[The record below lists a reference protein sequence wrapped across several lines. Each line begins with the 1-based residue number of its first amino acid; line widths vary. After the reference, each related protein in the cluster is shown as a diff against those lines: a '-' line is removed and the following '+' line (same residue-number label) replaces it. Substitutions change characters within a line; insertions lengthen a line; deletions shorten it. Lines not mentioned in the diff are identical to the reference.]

1 MTFISVGVVRDV
13 CGYDIVRQHTILT
26 GPSDFYFRAQVA
38 LNRRGRASSPPA
50 ACAHSS
56 WRSGPAA
63 AAHPSL
69 PLLLRSPGRLWGVA

>member
-1 MTFISVGVVRDV
+1 MTCISVGVVRYV
-13 CGYDIVRQHTILT
+13 CGYDMVRQTTMLT
-26 GPSDFYFRAQVA
+26 GPSDLIFRAQVA
-38 LNRRGRASSPPA
+38 PNRRGRASSPPA

-56 WRSGPAA
+56 WRPGPAA